1 MTEII
6 IRQLSVDDVHDFKT
20 IRLSALKNSPDM
32 FGAIYAIEIERPL
45 SVFSEVISNNIIF
58 AAYSQ
63 SQIIGVLIFHI
74 DDDLGAKPQA
84 HLYGFYVESTFRHQ
98 SVATQLLHAAIQY
111 GQQYVDKI
119 VLSVIAVNAPAIQLY
134 KKLGFQIDIDTIEN
148 NEIGMFFIYSRPH
161 MTSDLHKN

>member
-161 MTSDLHKN
+161 MTSDLHRN

>member
-6 IRQLSVDDVHDFKT
+6 IRQLSIDDVHDFRT
-20 IRLSALKNSPDM
+20 IRLSALKNSPEM

-45 SVFSEVISNNIIF
+45 SVFSEAISNNNIF

-63 SQIIGVLIFHI
+63 KQIIGVLIFHI

-84 HLYGFYVESTFRHQ
+84 HLYGFYVETAFRHQ
-98 SVATQLLHAAIQY
+98 GIATQLLHAAIQY

-119 VLSVIAVNAPAIQLY
+119 VLSVIAVNASAIQLY